1 MAGYGATARLVP
13 DLALGGRPTEL
24 DRARTGR
31 RVPPGPLTPGSVWPG
46 PDPGAFE
53 ELRAI
58 RAPSPKTFFERIGR
72 IRAVWAQT
80 TFYLFSPESWR

>member
-13 DLALGGRPTEL
+13 DLALGGRPNEL
-24 DRARTGR
+24 DPAREAR
-31 RVPPGPLTPGSVWPG
+31 SVWPE
-46 PDPGAFE
+46 PDPDAFE

-58 RAPSPKTFFERIGR
+58 RAPSPKAIFEGVARL
-72 IRAVWAQT
+72 RAVWAQT